1 MVLLVAVTHNL
12 KPILIQS
19 LLCACVALA
28 GCGLA
33 TQTATSISPSPAVAV
48 SLSPTVV
55 SMPVWH
61 TQQFA
66 AAVQNDMQDKGVTW
80 SLTQSGNIC
89 TPDCGSLSASTAATV
104 AYTAPASVPNP
115 AVVTLTATSVA
126 DNSKSASLT
135 INVTAPT
142 DAFAAS
148 VKFCD
153 DETENPN
160 CPAKDTFSLAQ
171 TRDLFIWMNW
181 QGVPAGTHT
190 QELDIYMPQGNA
202 LYTKYSDSFQITD
215 APKGSATVLRP
226 MPVAGTWITQR
237 QLTGTWQVDVLLDG
251 QPVTSKQFT
260 FTP

>member
-1 MVLLVAVTHNL
+1 MVLLVAVAHNP
-12 KPILIQS
+12 KPILIPG

-33 TQTATSISPSPAVAV
+33 TQTATSISPSPAVVV
-48 SLSPTVV
+48 SLSPTSA

-61 TQQFA
+61 TQQFT
-66 AAVQNDMQDKGVTW
+66 AAVQNDTQDKGVTW

-89 TPDCGSLSASTAATV
+89 TPDCGSLSASTSATV

-115 AVVTLTATSVA
+115 AIVTLTATSVA

-135 INVTAPT
+135 INITVPI

-171 TRDLFIWMNW
+171 TRDLLIWMNW

-190 QELDIYMPQGNA
+190 QELDIYMSQGNA
-202 LYTKYSDSFQITD
+202 
-215 APKGSATVLRP
+215 
-226 MPVAGTWITQR
+226 
-237 QLTGTWQVDVLLDG
+237 QLLCVCPCQNTL
-251 QPVTSKQFT
+251 PIH
-260 FTP
+260 PY

>member
-1 MVLLVAVTHNL
+1 MVLLVAVAHNP
-12 KPILIQS
+12 KPILIPG

-33 TQTATSISPSPAVAV
+33 TQTATSISPSPAVVV
-48 SLSPTVV
+48 SLSPTSA

-61 TQQFA
+61 TQQFT
-66 AAVQNDMQDKGVTW
+66 AAVQNDTQDKGVTW
-80 SLTQSGNIC
+80 SLKQSGNIC
-89 TPDCGSLSASTAATV
+89 TPDCGSLSASTSATV

-115 AVVTLTATSVA
+115 AIVTLTATSVA

-135 INVTAPT
+135 INITVPI

-171 TRDLFIWMNW
+171 TRDLLIWMNW
-181 QGVPAGTHT
+181 QGVLAGTHT
-190 QELDIYMPQGNA
+190 QELGI
-202 LYTKYSDSFQITD
+202 S
-215 APKGSATVLRP
+215 LRH
-226 MPVAGTWITQR
+226 VNI
-237 QLTGTWQVDVLLDG
+237 QLLCVCPCRNTL
-251 QPVTSKQFT
+251 PIH
-260 FTP
+260 PY

>member
-12 KPILIQS
+12 KPILIQG

-28 GCGLA
+28 GCGWA

-61 TQQFA
+61 TQQFT
-66 AAVQNDMQDKGVTW
+66 AAVENDMQDKGVTW

-89 TPDCGSLSASTAATV
+89 TSDCGSLSASTAATV

-115 AVVTLTATSVA
+115 AVVTLTATSLA

-135 INVTAPT
+135 INITPPG
-142 DAFAAS
+142 DAFAAM

-160 CPAKDTFSLAQ
+160 CPSMTPLALL
-171 TRDLFIWMNW
+171 RL
-181 QGVPAGTHT
+181 A
-190 QELDIYMPQGNA
+190 IY
-202 LYTKYSDSFQITD
+202 S
-215 APKGSATVLRP
+215 
-226 MPVAGTWITQR
+226 
-237 QLTGTWQVDVLLDG
+237 
-251 QPVTSKQFT
+251 
-260 FTP
+260 